1 MHPRLRSA
9 LIALCVCVPL
19 LQGYVVTTC
28 NGVGSPTPDPE
39 FTITS
44 PEDGT
49 FTNDAT
55 IVVEGTARRGGGLIA
70 DVTVNGASVLPL
82 QGDPQDGTWSAV
94 VNLDPGAIF
103 NEIYAEMTL
112 SGGTKYRRRITV
124 IAGDGVTTGHVADGQ
139 KSLESI
145 ALRLNDRGLDQIE
158 PTITSLV
165 DIDPAGLLPPG
176 TQIIDEYC
184 YADLFGLCI
193 GSADAYIASNASPP
207 SPSISSFAVNVDS
220 QPGQANGLVTLNDL
234 FVVADVVDG
243 DDGVGFSC
251 KLTIEATTSTIDG
264 DFALDPDA
272 VDPTLVDVTQLGG
285 VGVSFGNF
293 SDSTNCSGFLG
304 GVVEF
309 FIGVFVGS
317 FEDEMRDALQGFLDA
332 TDPEGNTPLAAG
344 IETALADIEIA
355 GPIGD
360 ALGATLETD
369 LFAVDEDADGIT
381 LGSDAAFTAMPVASG
396 TCYDAGGV
404 ELPGPVACSA
414 ADPCGETETCRAGV
428 GECVAPAGH
437 PDFAASYDV
446 AEPFPVLGPD
456 TPSALPYG
464 MALSIGTSA
473 FNQLLKSQLECGLLT
488 TEAEELP
495 GVGVLSGSLLSLLIP
510 EIAMYPLSTLYKLE
524 LDPTVSAIITGEP
537 GPGGEL
543 AELRI
548 HGLNVNL
555 RDVDE
560 ELPIL
565 LTVSIDGRI
574 GLDVSFSGGALAFQ
588 LGTPDPMDDID
599 ITFLLNRLGTDQQ
612 QLANVVSGL
621 FAQAAPS
628 LASALGEFPLP
639 TFLGLQLSEVEV
651 GTAGEFLSL
660 YLDLAPAP

>member
-1 MHPRLRSA
+1 M
-9 LIALCVCVPL
+9 
-19 LQGYVVTTC
+19 
-28 NGVGSPTPDPE
+28 
-39 FTITS
+39 
-44 PEDGT
+44 
-49 FTNDAT
+49 
-55 IVVEGTARRGGGLIA
+55 
-70 DVTVNGASVLPL
+70 
-82 QGDPQDGTWSAV
+82 
-94 VNLDPGAIF
+94 
-103 NEIYAEMTL
+103 
-112 SGGTKYRRRITV
+112 
-124 IAGDGVTTGHVADGQ
+124 GVT
-139 KSLESI
+139 
-145 ALRLNDRGLDQIE
+145 
-158 PTITSLV
+158 
-165 DIDPAGLLPPG
+165 
-176 TQIIDEYC
+176 
-184 YADLFGLCI
+184 
-193 GSADAYIASNASPP
+193 
-207 SPSISSFAVNVDS
+207 
-220 QPGQANGLVTLNDL
+220 
-234 FVVADVVDG
+234 
-243 DDGVGFSC
+243 
-251 KLTIEATTSTIDG
+251 
-264 DFALDPDA
+264 
-272 VDPTLVDVTQLGG
+272 
-285 VGVSFGNF
+285 FGNF

-317 FEDEMRDALQGFLDA
+317 FENEMRDALQGFLDA
-332 TDPEGNTPLAAG
+332 TDAAGNTPLAAG

-369 LFAVDEDADGIT
+369 LFAVDEDADGVT
-381 LGSDAAFTAMPVASG
+381 LGSDAAFTAVPVASG
-396 TCYDAGGV
+396 TCHDASGV
-404 ELPGPVACSA
+404 ELPGPVACSDA
-414 ADPCGETETCRAGV
+414 APCGETETCRAGV

-456 TPSALPYG
+456 TPSAVPYG
-464 MALSIGTSA
+464 MGLSIGTSA
-473 FNQLLKSQLECGLLT
+473 FNQLLKAQLECGLLT

-524 LDPTVSAIITGEP
+524 LDPTVGAIITGEP

-574 GLDVSFSGGALAFQ
+574 GLDASFSGGALAFQ

-599 ITFLLNRLGTDQQ
+599 ITFLLNRLGTDQA

-621 FAQAAPS
+621 FAQAAPL

-651 GTAGEFLSL
+651 GAAGEFLSL
-660 YLDLAPAP
+660 YLDLQPAP